1 MDVVG
6 ALLAALLVAA
16 SPAPLPPALPAAVR
30 RFETARPQIDAE
42 LGPDLAS
49 DLHARLLDDLA
60 RERSAAPEGYTAED
74 WSETVRS
81 VSALDIEA
89 VDELLAG
96 RAPALVPRPG
106 LHETF
111 VRSRRD
117 GTWQPVSIYVPH
129 DLRADRR
136 APLVVAL
143 HGNPQTEAELL
154 GQPYLRRLAERTGTI
169 VVAPYGR
176 GVYDFAE
183 PAASEVYDLVEDVQA
198 ALPVD
203 VHRTYLVGYSMGAFT
218 VFKIG
223 PRGGHRWAAA
233 MSISGAVL
241 NSEVRAIT
249 IAWPD
254 MPVYVVTGAH
264 DTSIPSKYG
273 EQTASFLASIG
284 LPVTFYEEA
293 RGEHMLRTLV
303 PALTQAWNDMHAG
316 VVRPETIPKGSGMR
330 LPQTRPGRTPS

>member
-1 MDVVG
+1 M
-6 ALLAALLVAA
+6 
-16 SPAPLPPALPAAVR
+16 
-30 RFETARPQIDAE
+30 DAE
-42 LGPDLAS
+42 LGPDLAG

-60 RERSAAPEGYTAED
+60 RERSAAPGGYAGED

-81 VSALDIEA
+81 ISALDVEG
-89 VDELLAG
+89 VGELLAG
-96 RAPALVPRPG
+96 TAPPLVARAG

-117 GTWQPVSIYVPH
+117 GTWQPVSIYVPERS
-129 DLRADRR
+129 LRDRR

-143 HGNPQTEAELL
+143 HGRPQTEAELL
-154 GQPYLRRLAERTGTI
+154 GQPYLRRLAESTGTI

-176 GVYDFAE
+176 GLYDFAE
-183 PAASEVYDLVEDVQA
+183 PAASEVYDLVEEVQGA
-198 ALPVD
+198 FPVD
-203 VHRTYLVGYSMGAFT
+203 VHRTYLVGYSMGAFS

-223 PRGGHRWAAA
+223 PRGGHRWAAV

-249 IAWPD
+249 IAWAD
-254 MPVYVVTGAH
+254 MPTYVVTGAH
-264 DTSIPSKYG
+264 DSSIPAQYG

-293 RGEHMLRTLV
+293 RGEHVVRTLI
-303 PALTQAWNDMHAG
+303 PALTQAWSDMHAG
-316 VVRPETIPKGSGMR
+316 VVRPETVPKASGIR
-330 LPQTRPGRTPS
+330 LPQRPGHAPPP

>member
-1 MDVVG
+1 MEMVG
-6 ALLAALLVAA
+6 VLLAVALVSA
-16 SPAPLPPALPAAVR
+16 SVPSSAALPTALR
-30 RFETARPQIDAE
+30 QFEGARAQMDAE
-42 LGPDLAS
+42 LGSDGAS

-60 RERSAAPEGYTAED
+60 LQRSAAPDGYTAED
-74 WSETVRS
+74 WNETVLS
-81 VSALDIEA
+81 VSALDVEG

-96 RAPALVPRPG
+96 VAPPLAPRPG

-117 GTWQPVSIYVPH
+117 GTWQPVSIYVP
-129 DLRADRR
+129 LALPGDRR
-136 APLVVAL
+136 APLVIAL

-154 GQPYLRRLAERTGTI
+154 GQPYLRRLAESTGTI

-176 GVYDFAE
+176 GLYDFAE
-183 PAASEVYDLVEDVQA
+183 PAASEVYDLVEEVQGA
-198 ALPVD
+198 FPVD
-203 VHRTYLVGYSMGAFT
+203 VHRAYLVGYSMGAFT

-249 IAWPD
+249 IAWAD
-254 MPVYVVTGAH
+254 MPIYVVTGAH

-303 PALTQAWNDMHAG
+303 PALTQAWTDMLAG
-316 VVRPETIPKGSGMR
+316 IVRPETIPKGSGMR